1 MDDDLALGLL
11 FIAIVLVA
19 ALVQPRLGATIEQLF
34 EDLW

>member
-19 ALVQPRLGATIEQLF
+19 ALVLPRLGATIE
-34 EDLW
+34 